1 MLPSVRAFLSG
12 LIDYAG
18 LFPPAK
24 LPLEPALRNYAQY
37 RTCPDA
43 WMLGRFI
50 IPATRLGELE
60 PFAEL
65 LNSGE
70 PWPFAVLGRGG
81 STHAEFL
88 AGLDADLNAIGT
100 FAERYG
106 ERVVVDVIETR
117 LPPIVEG
124 EDEALFDLS
133 EAVDRLLGSSD
144 LMPFFEANSANEEPQ
159 LVGAINFA
167 QVGLGRGFKLRC
179 GGLDA
184 AAFPTTE
191 VLAAALTHAADC
203 AVPLKCTAGLHH
215 PVRHF
220 NREVQTRMHGFL
232 NVFGAAILADCRRIP
247 EAQVRAILE
256 DEDATHFRF
265 DEAGFS
271 WQQYQATMDEIIT
284 ARAEFAT
291 SFGSCSFDEPRD
303 DLRKLGLLE

>member
-1 MLPSVRAFLSG
+1 MLPSVRVFLSG

-37 RTCPDA
+37 RTCSDA

-65 LNSGE
+65 FNSGE
-70 PWPFAVLGRGG
+70 PWAFAVLGRGG

-88 AGLDADLNAIGT
+88 AGLKADLDAINI
-100 FAERYG
+100 FCQKHG
-106 ERVVVDVIETR
+106 ERVAIDVIETR
-117 LPPIVEG
+117 LPLIVEG

-133 EAVDRLLGSSD
+133 EAVDRLLESSE
-144 LMPFFEANSANEEPQ
+144 LTPFFEASHANEETQ
-159 LVGAINFA
+159 LIGAINFA

-191 VLAAALTHAADC
+191 LVATALTHAADC

-220 NREVQTRMHGFL
+220 NSDVQTRMHGFL
-232 NVFGAAILADCRRIP
+232 NVFGAAILADSRRIP

-256 DEDATHFRF
+256 DEDPTHFRF
-265 DEAGFS
+265 DETGFS
-271 WQQYQATMDEIIT
+271 WQQYQATVDEIST

-303 DLRKLGLLE
+303 DLRNLGLLS

>member
-1 MLPSVRAFLSG
+1 
-12 LIDYAG
+12 
-18 LFPPAK
+18 
-24 LPLEPALRNYAQY
+24 
-37 RTCPDA
+37 
-43 WMLGRFI
+43 MLGRFI
-50 IPATRLGELE
+50 IPTTRLGELE
-60 PFAEL
+60 PFAEV

-70 PWPFAVLGRGG
+70 PWAFAVLGRSG

-88 AGLDADLNAIGT
+88 TGLEADLGAIRM

-106 ERVVVDVIETR
+106 ERVAVDVIETR
-117 LPPIVEG
+117 LPPIIEG

-133 EAVDRLLGSSD
+133 EGVDRLLEATE
-144 LMPFFEANSANEEPQ
+144 LTPFFEANSSNDTQ
-159 LVGAINFA
+159 LIGAINFA

-191 VLAAALTHAADC
+191 LVAAALTHAADC

-220 NREVQTRMHGFL
+220 NSDVQTRMHGFL
-232 NVFGAAILADCRRIP
+232 NVFGAAILADSRRIP

-256 DEDATHFRF
+256 DEDPTHFRF
-265 DEAGFS
+265 DETGFS
-271 WQQYQATMDEIIT
+271 WQQYQATVDEIIT
-284 ARAEFAT
+284 GRAEFAT

-303 DLRKLGLLE
+303 DLRKLGLLP

>member
-1 MLPSVRAFLSG
+1 MLSSVRAFLSG

-65 LNSGE
+65 VNDGE
-70 PWPFAVLGRGG
+70 PWSFAVLGRGG
-81 STHAEFL
+81 RSHTEFL
-88 AGLDADLNAIGT
+88 AGLEADLAAIRT
-100 FAERYG
+100 VAQRYG
-106 ERVVVDVIETR
+106 ERVAVDVIETR

-124 EDEALFDLS
+124 EDEGLFELS
-133 EAVDRLLGSSD
+133 EGVDRLLESSE
-144 LMPFFEANSANEEPQ
+144 LTAFFEASPANDETQ
-159 LVGAINFA
+159 LIGAINFA

-191 VLAAALTHAADC
+191 VIAAALTHAADC
-203 AVPLKCTAGLHH
+203 GVPLKCTAGLHH

-220 NREVQTRMHGFL
+220 NTDVQTRMHGFL
-232 NVFGAAILADCRRIP
+232 NVFGAAILADSRRIP
-247 EAQVRAILE
+247 EAQVRAMLE
-256 DEDATHFRF
+256 DEDPTHFRF
-265 DEAGFS
+265 GEAGFA
-271 WQQYQATMDEIIT
+271 WQQHHATVDEIVK

-291 SFGSCSFDEPRD
+291 SFGSCSFDEPRE
-303 DLRKLGLLE
+303 DLRKLRLLS